1 MAGDYN
7 LWKKFSKYEKLIP
20 INIEISA
27 HRKWKK
33 QLTNLTTYYLEI
45 KKKQCDFLIFYPL
58 RFLIS
63 FLYFPIVYFRK

>member
-7 LWKKFSKYEKLIP
+7 LWRQFSKYEKLIP
-20 INIEISA
+20 INIEISV

-33 QLTNLTTYYLEI
+33 QLTNLKTYYLEI

-63 FLYFPIVYFRK
+63 LLYFPIVYFRK

>member
-7 LWKKFSKYEKLIP
+7 LWKNFSKYEELIP
-20 INIEISA
+20 INVEISV

-33 QLTNLTTYYLEI
+33 QLTNLSTYYLEI
-45 KKKQCDFLIFYPL
+45 KKKQCNFLIFYPL

-63 FLYFPIVYFRK
+63 LLYFPIVYFRK